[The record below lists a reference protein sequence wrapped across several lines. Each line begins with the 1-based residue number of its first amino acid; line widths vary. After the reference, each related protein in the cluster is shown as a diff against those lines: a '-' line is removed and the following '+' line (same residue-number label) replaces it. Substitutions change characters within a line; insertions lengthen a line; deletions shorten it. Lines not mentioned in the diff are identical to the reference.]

1 MVMNKKISLIIIVGP
16 TASGKSELAV
26 RIAKKYKGEIISA
39 DSRQVYRALNIG
51 TAKIK
56 GKWKNNFFLYK
67 KIPHFCIDIASPK
80 RVYTAAAFKK
90 DAKSAIHAIT
100 ARRHI
105 PIIAGGSG
113 FWIDALVYDI
123 DLPDVP
129 PDSALRKQLEKKS
142 AARLFAILKK
152 IDPRRAKN
160 IEQKN
165 PRRLIRAI
173 EIAKTLGRVPSVMKK
188 SPYHALW
195 IGISRSDALL
205 HRAITVRARAMIK
218 QGLVAET
225 KKLLAMGV
233 SKKRIREFGFEYQAV
248 LDVIEKKLPF
258 NALVEILTRETVM
271 YAKRQMRWFI
281 RNKDIHWAT
290 PSQQAHKHVKKFLH
304 SRSRTQ
310 SMIKNAAKSL
320 KNFELRNCPTVSFP
334 RKRESRPSLDF

>member
-123 DLPDVP
+123 DLPDGRGR
-129 PDSALRKQLEKKS
+129 SA
-142 AARLFAILKK
+142 
-152 IDPRRAKN
+152 PRY
-160 IEQKN
+160 
-165 PRRLIRAI
+165 L
-173 EIAKTLGRVPSVMKK
+173 
-188 SPYHALW
+188 
-195 IGISRSDALL
+195 
-205 HRAITVRARAMIK
+205 
-218 QGLVAET
+218 
-225 KKLLAMGV
+225 
-233 SKKRIREFGFEYQAV
+233 
-248 LDVIEKKLPF
+248 
-258 NALVEILTRETVM
+258 
-271 YAKRQMRWFI
+271 
-281 RNKDIHWAT
+281 
-290 PSQQAHKHVKKFLH
+290 
-304 SRSRTQ
+304 
-310 SMIKNAAKSL
+310 
-320 KNFELRNCPTVSFP
+320 
-334 RKRESRPSLDF
+334 